1 MLEGGLRKPER
12 KPLLL
17 DDKDFWS
24 EPSLDKELRRQ
35 FDVCHSCR
43 RCFNL
48 CDSFPKLFDLI
59 DESESMEL
67 DTVESKSFN
76 KVVDACT
83 LCDMC
88 FMVSCP
94 YVPPHDFAI
103 DIPSLFVRHKS
114 IEDKKKLNFIDS
126 QLAKTDRIGK
136 IGLFFNTIINNIL
149 NKKNKILRK
158 FFSYITGIDMTVT
171 LPKYN
176 KNSFKSIFK
185 SIEATFKHKKNYRD
199 KVLLFT
205 SCYVNYNDSKIGEA
219 IIGVLNKNKIY
230 VEEFYSGCCKMPQL
244 EQGKVFEVKKE
255 AERTAKK
262 VINKINQGYT
272 VIAPIASCALMLKTH
287 WPLLSP
293 ENEDVIKLSKNTMD
307 IDEFIWDLNNKR
319 GLADGMSALDKN
331 ITLHS
336 SCHSRAQNIGP
347 KSAQILKLIPN
358 TNTVNVEKCSGHGG
372 TWGIKKKNNKI
383 ARKVGLPAAKK
394 IFKDE
399 NSIIA
404 STCPLAAL
412 HLKDIN
418 DEKSLSNHQDKIFH
432 PIELIAK
439 AYGIKEIGNEKYSLS
454 KIQN

>member
-1 MLEGGLRKPER
+1 
-12 KPLLL
+12 
-17 DDKDFWS
+17 
-24 EPSLDKELRRQ
+24 
-35 FDVCHSCR
+35 
-43 RCFNL
+43 
-48 CDSFPKLFDLI
+48 
-59 DESESMEL
+59 MEL
-67 DTVESKSFN
+67 DTVESSSFN
-76 KVVDACT
+76 SVVDACT

-94 YVPPHDFAI
+94 YVPPHEFAI
-103 DIPSLFVRHKS
+103 DIPSLFVRHKA
-114 IEDKKKLNFIDS
+114 IEDKKKFNFVDS

-136 IGLFFNTIINNIL
+136 IGLFFVFILNSIL
-149 NKKNKILRK
+149 NKKNKFLRIVV
-158 FFSYITGIDMTVT
+158 SYFTGIDVSAT
-171 LPKYN
+171 LPKFN

-185 SIEATFKHKKNYRD
+185 SVKSKFKHKKNYRD

-205 SCYVNYNDSKIGEA
+205 TCYVNYNDSKIGEA
-219 IIGVLNKNKIY
+219 IIGVLNKNKVY
-230 VEEFYSGCCKMPQL
+230 LEESYSGCCKMPQL

-255 AERTAKK
+255 AAKK
-262 VINKINQGYT
+262 LRSKIDQGFK
-272 VIAPIASCALMLKTH
+272 VVAPVASCALMLKTH

-293 ENEDVIKLSKNTMD
+293 ESEDVKILSKNTMD
-307 IDEFIWDLNNKR
+307 IDEYIWDLNNRR
-319 GLADGMSALDKN
+319 GLAEGMRALDKN

-358 TNTVNVEKCSGHGG
+358 TKTINIEKCSGHGG
-372 TWGIKKKNNKI
+372 TWGIKKKNNKT

-394 IFKDE
+394 VFNDE

-418 DEKSLSNHQDKIFH
+418 DEKKLRNYQGKIFH
-432 PIELIAK
+432 PIELIAI